1 MEQSTPLMPSH
12 LVGTVARATP
22 EKRESRKRMSRRS
35 GQTGH
40 IEKSGNWYVVRFWMD
55 VPGQEKR
62 KHMCV
67 RISPIK
73 GPGSLT
79 KPERE
84 RKAKEIIA
92 ESGADTPQCLAHA
105 EGISTGVT
113 FRQQAAWWIN
123 HVQQRKRKPIAP
135 ATVESWQGCLDGW
148 ILPNLGDVPLATV
161 GNLALKGLVEKMVEA
176 GLSPKTVNTYSQ
188 VVKSVVASAVNEEGE
203 QLFPRKWNHEFV
215 DMPVVDKSK
224 QNTPHFTSEVIA
236 GILKSSKGY
245 KQMFCALLGGTGLRA
260 GEAIGLEIDKHIS
273 GDFRTLYIR
282 QKVRRTKLEL
292 FLKTDAG
299 RRDVDL
305 CPALATLL
313 KAYVGDRT
321 SGFLFQNRKRN
332 FLSQTNLLRRGLHP
346 ALGKLKQPKAGF
358 HAFRRYRLTWLRKN
372 RVHADLERFWM
383 GHENETVGDGYSK
396 MKEDVAF
403 RLEQAET
410 VGLGFALP
418 PKIAD
423 VVRIVRK
430 NEAKPEV
437 ENAA

>member
-1 MEQSTPLMPSH
+1 MYGFCRTLAMLPLS
-12 LVGTVARATP
+12 
-22 EKRESRKRMSRRS
+22 S
-35 GQTGH
+35 
-40 IEKSGNWYVVRFWMD
+40 
-55 VPGQEKR
+55 
-62 KHMCV
+62 
-67 RISPIK
+67 
-73 GPGSLT
+73 
-79 KPERE
+79 
-84 RKAKEIIA
+84 
-92 ESGADTPQCLAHA
+92 
-105 EGISTGVT
+105 
-113 FRQQAAWWIN
+113 
-123 HVQQRKRKPIAP
+123 
-135 ATVESWQGCLDGW
+135 
-148 ILPNLGDVPLATV
+148 V
-161 GNLALKGLVEKMVEA
+161 GNLALKRLVEKMVEA

-224 QNTPHFTSEVIA
+224 QNTPHFTSEVIT

-273 GDFRTLYIR
+273 EDFRTLYIR

-292 FLKTDAG
+292 FSRQMPDVETLISAPCWRHAQSVC
-299 RRDVDL
+299 RRPHFRL
-305 CPALATLL
+305 SL
-313 KAYVGDRT
+313 
-321 SGFLFQNRKRN
+321 SNRKGN

-346 ALGKLKQPKAGF
+346 ALEKLRQPKAGF

-403 RLEQAET
+403 RLEQAAK
-410 VGLGFALP
+410 VGLGFELP
-418 PKIAD
+418 PKTTDVARIA
-423 VVRIVRK
+423 RK

>member
-1 MEQSTPLMPSH
+1 
-12 LVGTVARATP
+12 
-22 EKRESRKRMSRRS
+22 MSRRS
-35 GQTGH
+35 GQSGH

-67 RISPIK
+67 RISPIH
-73 GPGSLT
+73 GPGSFT
-79 KPERE
+79 RPERE
-84 RKAKEIIA
+84 RKAREIIA
-92 ESGADTPQCLAHA
+92 ASGADRPECLAQA
-105 EGISTGVT
+105 QGISSGVT
-113 FRQQAAWWIN
+113 LRQQAAWWIN

-135 ATVESWQGCLDGW
+135 ATVEWWQGCLDVW
-148 ILPNLGDVPLATV
+148 ILPNLGDLPLSSV

-188 VVKSVVASAVNEEGE
+188 VVKSVVASAVDEEGE
-203 QLFPRKWNHEFV
+203 QLFPRKWNHDFV
-215 DMPVVDKSK
+215 DMPVVDRSK
-224 QNTPHFTSEVIA
+224 QNTPHFTSEIIA
-236 GILKSSKGY
+236 GILAHTKGY

-273 GDFRTLYIR
+273 KDFRTLYIR
-282 QKVRRTKLEL
+282 QKVRRTKLEH

-299 RRDVDL
+299 DRDIDL
-305 CPALATLL
+305 CPKLAALL
-313 KAYVGDRT
+313 KAYVGHRT
-321 SGFLFQNRKRN
+321 SGFLFRNRWGN

-346 ALGKLKQPKAGF
+346 ALAKLKQPKAGF

-383 GHENETVGDGYSK
+383 GHENETVGDDYSK

-403 RLEQAET
+403 RLAQAEK
-410 VGLGFALP
+410 VGLGFVLP
-418 PKIAD
+418 PKIAE

-430 NEAKPEV
+430 KEAQPEV